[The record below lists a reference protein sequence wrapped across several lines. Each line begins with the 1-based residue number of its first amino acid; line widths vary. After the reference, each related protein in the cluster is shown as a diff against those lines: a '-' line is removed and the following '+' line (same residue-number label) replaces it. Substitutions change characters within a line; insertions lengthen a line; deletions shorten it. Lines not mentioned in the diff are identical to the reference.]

1 MAWEFNQKYEGF
13 KMDASKIGNYIVEKW
28 PAHEPTYMFGVKV
41 CSSVSNNSPEIYGVF
56 RIDWYDKA
64 LFKNNEYK
72 SKLIPVGR
80 LKDYMPNRAWYNS
93 DIESS
98 LKHFCAE
105 YFEDP
110 FEAQAYADKKNAE
123 MYPHACE
130 LFGIPKKLNKFQK
143 IIKAIFNI

>member
-1 MAWEFNQKYEGF
+1 MERNEKYDNF
-13 KMDASKIGNYIVEKW
+13 IIDASKIGNYIVEKW
-28 PAHEPTYMFGVKV
+28 PIHEPTYMFGVKV
-41 CSSVSNNSPEIYGVF
+41 CSSVSNNSSEIYGVF
-56 RIDWYDKA
+56 RIDWYNKE
-64 LFKNNEYK
+64 LFEKNEYK
-72 SKLIPVGR
+72 TKLTPVGR

-98 LKHFCAE
+98 LQYFNAE

-130 LFGIPKKLNKFQK
+130 LFGVPKKLSKFQQF
-143 IIKAIFNI
+143 IKKLFNL